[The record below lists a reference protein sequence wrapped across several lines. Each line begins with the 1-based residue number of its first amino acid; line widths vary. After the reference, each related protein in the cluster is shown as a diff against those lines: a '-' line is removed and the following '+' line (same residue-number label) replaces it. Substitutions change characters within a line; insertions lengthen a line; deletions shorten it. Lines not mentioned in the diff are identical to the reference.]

1 MEKRL
6 FFAEKCYVLLCFLVY
21 RLRALPMIKKI
32 FINLS
37 QFSTGKWWVE
47 VITTQPSCTY
57 YFGPFDNAQEA
68 EAMRPGYLEDLHGEG
83 VESLEVCIKRCQ
95 PTSLTIFDDEDM
107 VPEISTIEDM
117 VPEVSTLKS
126 ASRLGVVPVKL
137 RERLALPWQNHQ
149 NF

>member
-1 MEKRL
+1 
-6 FFAEKCYVLLCFLVY
+6 
-21 RLRALPMIKKI
+21 MIKKI